1 MQKVVYTIID
11 DTAKKTLKDK
21 VEFDHGLSGSK
32 LSKKRADLDT
42 IIKVYTNKGY
52 EVVSQDEVPSAF
64 DTDKSTDQV
73 ITIHLK
79 HPTITVTPDN
89 PQTPGGRIDGS
100 EGIWPSEAGKEELTK
115 TITRNIHYVDGLT
128 RDEVA
133 DSVTQKVIFNRHVI
147 IDKVT
152 GAVLGYDTN
161 RDDQVDITDSD
172 DAWMTD
178 SNTWAEVTSPDL
190 SSKGYEAPDVSKVD
204 EKVVTSNISDETVT
218 VTYNRSMQKVV
229 YTIIDDSADTTLED
243 KVAFDSG
250 ASETNL
256 HKTQKDF
263 DAIIKTYTDKG
274 YEVVNQGTLPTAFD
288 TDSSKDQEVV
298 VHLKHA
304 IITVT
309 PEDPKKP
316 GQPID
321 GSESN
326 WPSEAGA
333 NALSKTITRTI
344 DYLDELTSD
353 KIADSVNQSMTFKRH
368 VIIDKVTGEVLGY
381 DTNGDDM
388 VDTTDAD
395 DAWMTDSNTWAE
407 VTSPDLSLKGYE
419 APDVSKVDEKVVTSN
434 ISDETVTVTY
444 NRSMQKVVYTI
455 IDDTAKK
462 TLEDNVLL
470 DTGPSGASLNKT
482 QEDLQKIADGYGT
495 KGYAIVSVDTLPE
508 HFDID
513 PSTDQVVIIH
523 LEHTYETITPDN
535 AKTPGD
541 PIDGS
546 ESVWPKEAGKENL
559 QKSTTRTIEYIDGMT
574 KENVADSVEQT
585 VEFERHVILDK
596 VTGEVLGYDTND
608 DNQVDTEDPD
618 QAWMH
623 TDGEWS
629 EVVSPDLSSQ
639 GYEKPSM
646 EKVEAENV
654 DPSTETKT
662 IQIVYEISNR
672 IILPSTGGIGSLF
685 YTISGLI
692 LTGIGWK
699 GFRKNKKK

>member
-1 MQKVVYTIID
+1 SNTSDETVTVTYNRSTQKVVYTIID

-32 LSKKRADLDT
+32 LSKKKADLDT
-42 IIKVYTNKGY
+42 IVKVYTNKGY

-64 DTDKSTDQV
+64 DTDKSIDQV

-128 RDEVA
+128 RGEVA

-161 RDDQVDITDSD
+161 RDDQVDTTDAD

-190 SSKGYEAPDVSKVD
+190 SLKGYEAPDVSKVD
-204 EKVVTSNISDETVT
+204 EKVVTSNTSDETVT

-256 HKTQKDF
+256 HKTQNDF

-353 KIADSVNQSMTFKRH
+353 KIADSVNQSVTFKRH

-381 DTNGDDM
+381 DNNGDDM
-388 VDTTDAD
+388 VDTTNAD
-395 DAWMTDSNTWAE
+395 DAWMTDSNIWNE
-407 VTSPDLSLKGYE
+407 VISPDFSDRGFGTPSL
-419 APDVSKVDEKVVTSN
+419 AKVGS
-434 ISDETVTVTY
+434 ETVDVFMD
-444 NRSMQKVVYTI
+444 SKQIKVLY
-455 IDDTAKK
+455 
-462 TLEDNVLL
+462 
-470 DTGPSGASLNKT
+470 P
-482 QEDLQKIADGYGT
+482 
-495 KGYAIVSVDTLPE
+495 
-508 HFDID
+508 
-513 PSTDQVVIIH
+513 
-523 LEHTYETITPDN
+523 HTYVTITPDN
-535 AKTPGD
+535 PQTPGD

-546 ESVWPKEAGKENL
+546 ESNWPDGVDQVSL
-559 QKSTTRTIEYIDGMT
+559 QKSITRT
-574 KENVADSVEQT
+574 
-585 VEFERHVILDK
+585 
-596 VTGEVLGYDTND
+596 
-608 DNQVDTEDPD
+608 
-618 QAWMH
+618 
-623 TDGEWS
+623 
-629 EVVSPDLSSQ
+629 
-639 GYEKPSM
+639 
-646 EKVEAENV
+646 
-654 DPSTETKT
+654 
-662 IQIVYEISNR
+662 
-672 IILPSTGGIGSLF
+672 
-685 YTISGLI
+685 
-692 LTGIGWK
+692 
-699 GFRKNKKK
+699 